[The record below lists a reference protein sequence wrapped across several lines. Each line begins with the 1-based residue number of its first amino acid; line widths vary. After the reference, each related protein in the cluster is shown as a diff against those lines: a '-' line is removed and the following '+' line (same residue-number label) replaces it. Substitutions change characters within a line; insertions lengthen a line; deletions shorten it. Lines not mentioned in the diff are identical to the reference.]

1 MKKLF
6 TLSILMLIAFT
17 YQVNGQS
24 TRLVLAEEFTQAS
37 CPPCASQNPAFNTLL
52 DANPTKVVAIKYQT
66 NWPGV
71 DPMNVNTQQ
80 YVGTRV
86 TYYSVT
92 GVPHANM
99 DGTAQTGSSYT
110 GAPANWTQAKL
121 NARAA
126 IASPFT
132 MGVSHYLSSDA
143 DSIYIS
149 VDISA
154 SLAVSGNLVAHVAV
168 IEREIDFCSA
178 PGSNGEKDFLGV
190 MQMMLP
196 NASGTTLANT
206 WTVSQS
212 QQLTFAVA
220 LPGYIYDKN
229 RLAVVAFIQDNTSKE
244 VHQAAYSAPQPLAS
258 DARVTCDAFAGLPV
272 VSCGGSLTPVL
283 NVENS
288 GSSTLTA
295 LTVNYNLDGIPATPV
310 NWTGSLASGATAA
323 IALPTITSPTAGTH
337 NIDAT
342 IVNPNGSPD
351 LNITYDAGSANFTV
365 TSAVGAALPVIQAFA
380 SSTFPPTNWFKVNSD
395 NGYTWTRNSTA
406 GYNGAGCAKIDFYN
420 SPDGEID
427 ELWVPNQD
435 FSVSGTTTAQLDFDV
450 AYTPYS
456 ASYNDRIEVL
466 YSIDCGA
473 NWVSVFNEAGTTLAH
488 GNPVSTSAWT
498 PTSAASWH
506 HITASLNGAVG
517 NNSVFVKFKA
527 TSAYGNNGYID
538 NININTNLTTSIPQL
553 FNDADVNVYPNPSTG
568 NVNVQMNLSKS
579 QDVTI
584 VVTNA
589 LGAIVKTLSLTDVTS
604 GIFAIDLS
612 TEAKGSYEVSIRTND
627 QVVTKRVSITE

>member
-6 TLSILMLIAFT
+6 TLSTLLMIVFT
-17 YQVNGQS
+17 YQVGAQS

-37 CPPCASQNPAFNTLL
+37 CPPCATQNPAFNTLL

-71 DPMNVNTQQ
+71 DPMNTNTQPN
-80 YVGTRV
+80 VGTRV
-86 TYYSVT
+86 SYYSVT
-92 GVPHANM
+92 GVPSAFM
-99 DGTAQTGSSYT
+99 DGTAQTGASYS

-121 NARAA
+121 NTRAA
-126 IASPFT
+126 IASPFNL
-132 MGVSHYLSSDA
+132 GVTHYLSSDA
-143 DSIYIS
+143 DSIFIS
-149 VDISA
+149 IDISA
-154 SLAVSGNLVAHVAV
+154 SLAVNGNLVAHVAV
-168 IEREIDFCSA
+168 IEREIIFCSA
-178 PGSNGEKDFLGV
+178 PGTNGEKDFLGV

-196 NASGTTLANT
+196 NASGTTLASA

-212 QQLTFAVA
+212 QQLTFAAA

-244 VHQAAYSAPQPLAS
+244 VHQAGYSEPQPLAS
-258 DARVTCDAFAGLPV
+258 DARIPCGAFAGIPV

-283 NVENS
+283 NVANT
-288 GSSTLTA
+288 GTSTLTA

-310 NWTGSLASGATAA
+310 NWTGSLASGSTTG
-323 IALPTITSPTAGTH
+323 IALPVISSPSAGTH
-337 NIDAT
+337 SIDAT
-342 IVNPNGSPD
+342 IVNPNGTPD
-351 LNITYDAGSANFTV
+351 LNVTYDGGSVNFAV
-365 TSAVGAALPVIQAFA
+365 ASAVGAALPVLQAFA
-380 SSTFPPTNWFKVNSD
+380 SSTFPPANWFKINSD
-395 NGYTWTRNSTA
+395 NGFTWTRNSTA
-406 GYNGAGCAKIDFYN
+406 GFNGAGCAKIDFYN

-435 FSVSGTTTAQLDFDV
+435 FSVTGTNTAQLDFDV

-488 GNPVSTSAWT
+488 GNPASTSAWT

-506 HITASLNGAVG
+506 HITANLNGAVG

-527 TSAYGNNGYID
+527 TSAFGNNAYID

-568 NVNVQMNLSKS
+568 NINVQLNLVKS
-579 QDVTI
+579 QDVSI
-584 VVTNA
+584 VVTNV
-589 LGAIVKTLSLTDVTS
+589 LGAVVKTLSLTDVTS
-604 GIFAIDLS
+604 GIFTVDLS